1 MGAASVVA
9 QVESN
14 LLPGRAVASPRPG
27 KSVGDFV
34 EEYLVNVVVAFSLR
48 QIARESDPLGVV
60 ITLAKAGFGVVKV
73 ERPMVTF

>member
-9 QVESN
+9 QVERN
-14 LLPGRAVASPRPG
+14 LLPGRAVAGPRPG

-60 ITLAKAGFGVVKV
+60 ITLAKAGLGVVEIK
-73 ERPMVTF
+73 RPIVTF